1 MGKFV
6 KTGSKYSDQQ
16 RMEVAVLYAI
26 HGNMKKVARQ
36 SGIPRT
42 TIISWQKQDWWD
54 ELISQVR
61 SAKVDEHRAMYSQL
75 VDAAQAQA
83 LAKLPEAT
91 AAQSMVIAGIATDK
105 LYRADNLPGTLTGS
119 AVSIDDLAKEF
130 NKLANKNV
138 VSVQTKND
146 ETEETEEIE

>member
-1 MGKFV
+1 MGDLV
-6 KTGSKYSDQQ
+6 KTGSKYSHEQ
-16 RMEVAVLYAI
+16 RMAVAVQYAI

-61 SAKVDEHRAMYSQL
+61 SAKADEHRAKYSEL
-75 VDAAQAQA
+75 VDKAQQQT
-83 LAKLPEAT
+83 LDKLPGAT
-91 AAQSMVIAGIATDK
+91 AQQAMVIAGIATDK
-105 LYRADNLPGTLTGS
+105 LYRADNLPSTLIGS
-119 AVSIDDLAKEF
+119 VGSIADLAKEF
-130 NKLANKNV
+130 NRIANESV

-146 ETEETEEIE
+146 ETEEIE

>member
-1 MGKFV
+1 MGDIV
-6 KTGSKYSDQQ
+6 KTGSKYSHEQ
-16 RMEVAVLYAI
+16 RMAAAVLYAI

-105 LYRADNLPGTLTGS
+105 LYRADNLPSTLIGS
-119 AVSIDDLAKEF
+119 VGSIADLAKEF
-130 NKLANKNV
+130 NKLANRNV
-138 VSVQTKND
+138 VSVQNPSD
-146 ETEETEEIE
+146 DSESD